1 MSTSSVVMM
10 IVGMVIIWGGLIASV
25 THAVKCAKNK
35 AR

>member
-10 IVGMVIIWGGLIASV
+10 IVGMFIIWGGVVVSV

-35 AR
+35 